1 MQTSG
6 LLNGCVEICGNCIP
20 KGVKAG
26 GLVSKVRIL
35 LAFED
40 KYIALNGSNGSV
52 NQIKL
57 IINPALRRPC
67 VTVGN

>member
-1 MQTSG
+1 MQASG
-6 LLNGCVEICGNCIP
+6 LLNCCVEICGTCIP

-40 KYIALNGSNGSV
+40 KYIALIRIRMETMV
-52 NQIKL
+52 
-57 IINPALRRPC
+57 R
-67 VTVGN
+67 